1 MVPGMISEML
11 DISFVTNCVGLEIE
25 NENAMAEREIEG
37 GKETLKCKLPLI
49 IGGQKGLVEESDL
62 KIPNMRGIMQA
73 RQKPLVVIEPSEVK
87 IKTTTK
93 KFYSPEE
100 KKEITM
106 IDSDDLDRLIDLL
119 HNEAK
124 VI

>member
-1 MVPGMISEML
+1 
-11 DISFVTNCVGLEIE
+11 
-25 NENAMAEREIEG
+25 
-37 GKETLKCKLPLI
+37 
-49 IGGQKGLVEESDL
+49 
-62 KIPNMRGIMQA
+62 MQA
-73 RQKPLVVIEPSEVK
+73 RQKPLTVIEPSEIK
-87 IKTTTK
+87 IKTTTN